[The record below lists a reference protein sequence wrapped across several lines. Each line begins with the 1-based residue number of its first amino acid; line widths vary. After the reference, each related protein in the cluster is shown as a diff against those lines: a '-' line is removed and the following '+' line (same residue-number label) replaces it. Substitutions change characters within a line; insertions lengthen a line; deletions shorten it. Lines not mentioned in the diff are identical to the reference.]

1 MSENNWS
8 SPSLQDGKLYGR
20 WRLVLTQDG
29 SPSFCLAQSQSVPTQ
44 SDHFSPDKAEL
55 MHHRGGAF
63 GETMYIYQPPVE
75 GAFQKYEKP
84 HILSLG
90 LGLGY
95 NEFLTAAQAIKAQK
109 QDHFLLTSFESE
121 DDLSEGFFNFIQNP
135 ATTSHSESG
144 AIYQNILSR
153 FSGEGS
159 EQSSVNPKAIKDC
172 LMRAWQQGRWVLKKA
187 LRSPEDLPHGI
198 HVFLWDAFSQKTSPD
213 LWQQSFLENSLDRAD
228 PKGAWLSTYAC
239 NGALKRALKAKQ
251 FSVEVRP
258 GFQGKRECTWG
269 RSGLFLLS

>member
-29 SPSFCLAQSQSVPTQ
+29 SPSFSLADSQATEAVPL
-44 SDHFSPDKAEL
+44 KAEL

-63 GETMYIYQPPVE
+63 GETLYIYQPPVE
-75 GAFQKYEKP
+75 RAFQLFAKP

-95 NEFLTAAQAIKAQK
+95 NEILTATEAIKAQK
-109 QDHFLLTSFESE
+109 PDQFLLTSYESEEDLSRGFLNFILNSSVGSGSPQASAQSESE
-121 DDLSEGFFNFIQNP
+121 DVC
-135 ATTSHSESG
+135 
-144 AIYQNILSR
+144 QNIVER
-153 FSGEGS
+153 FSG
-159 EQSSVNPKAIKDC
+159 QFNVDPTAVKDC
-172 LMRAWQQGRWVLKKA
+172 LLRARQDGRWVLNAA
-187 LRSPEDLPHGI
+187 LRSPEDLPSSI

-213 LWQQSFLENSLDRAD
+213 LWQQTFLESSLDRAE
-228 PKGAWLSTYAC
+228 KQGAWLSTYAC

-251 FSVEVRP
+251 FSVEIRP

-269 RSGLFLLS
+269 RSGLFLLG